1 MDSYLRTERPK
12 EDRNNDVRKVDGILP
27 KAQGR
32 LATVSTDGLLIDAA
46 RLLNGPQFN
55 LVVVCNDT
63 GKMAGI
69 ISKTDVVSHISH
81 CTGCSCTMAAAQVM
95 TTEVAFCRPGDWVND
110 VWSVIKERGL
120 KNVPVVDQNSV
131 PVGVLNAR
139 DVLQVLLEEVEYEE
153 QLLRDYVMCV
163 GYR

>member
-1 MDSYLRTERPK
+1 M
-12 EDRNNDVRKVDGILP
+12 
-27 KAQGR
+27 
-32 LATVSTDGLLIDAA
+32 IDAA